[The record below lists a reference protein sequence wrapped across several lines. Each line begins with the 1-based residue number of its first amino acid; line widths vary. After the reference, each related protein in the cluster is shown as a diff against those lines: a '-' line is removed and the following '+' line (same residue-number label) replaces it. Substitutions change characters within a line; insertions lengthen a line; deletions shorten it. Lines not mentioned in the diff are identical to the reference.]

1 MPRDVGFACKKR
13 HHPDGLHVSNYSPKR
28 LLSISEAELGSSIDT
43 ATLDSAH
50 GSLWNS
56 ASAAITSDCSN
67 SMCAGSSTM
76 SMNVVTSKPPSS
88 AYTLSHA
95 SSRSASHSTEASG
108 SSRGSPFEARC
119 KDVWMYGSAA
129 SKRERTTFD
138 SLKCE
143 RTVSDSQC
151 SEVTHPRTSSISSRE
166 FEGVTHIISRREKS
180 SLNPKWCINEA
191 RGKDAFGSDSMLQ
204 GKRFDISSSLHST
217 SGRGGFTF
225 SSMASE
231 SGSTCATRDSFMEE
245 ARPALGSSHIYGSVC
260 KDPFVTSPNVHNEGA
275 VGMRAQER
283 IGGLEYI
290 NTRGHSSPEVEF
302 NSPFLHKGKSEEL
315 GPSYVLSSGRLSLE
329 EEARLGRRAPTI
341 DHDFEEYFSALMLE

>member
-13 HHPDGLHVSNYSPKR
+13 HHPDEFHVSNSSPKR

-56 ASAAITSDCSN
+56 ASAAITTDCSN

-88 AYTLSHA
+88 VYTHSHA

-108 SSRGSPFEARC
+108 SARGSPFEARC
-119 KDVWMYGSAA
+119 KDIWMYGSAA
-129 SKRERTTFD
+129 SKRERTAFD

-151 SEVTHPRTSSISSRE
+151 SEVTSSVSSRE

-180 SLNPKWCINEA
+180 SLNAKWCVNEA
-191 RGKDAFGSDSMLQ
+191 WGKDALGSDSMLQ
-204 GKRFDISSSLHST
+204 EKRFDISSSLHST
-217 SGRGGFTF
+217 SGRGGFTC

-231 SGSTCATRDSFMEE
+231 SGSTCATRDSFLEE
-245 ARPALGSSHIYGSVC
+245 ARPGSSHIYGSVC
-260 KDPFVTSPNVHNEGA
+260 KDSFVTSPNVHSEGA
-275 VGMRAQER
+275 VGLRAQER

-341 DHDFEEYFSALMLE
+341 DHDFEEYFSALMLK